1 MFGLQVDLNKRY
13 HGLDLARA
21 IAICLVVF
29 AHSLWISDF
38 YPEIVSWLMGLSG
51 TIGVEIFFV
60 ISGFLIGRIV
70 IRLLEDED
78 FSLATIIEFLKRRW
92 FRILPNYYLILF
104 VNVLL
109 WWFVYHKIPEQLYLY
124 FIYLQNMTKTSPDFY
139 RVSWSLAVEQFCY
152 IIGPFFLLLLVKVFP
167 KSKRRHLFLWMSFF
181 MIFVFFCTRLYF
193 NYTHDLQS
201 ITDWNQSL
209 RKVTIYRLDAIY
221 YGFILY
227 YLYSRKKIDKKWNKP
242 LLILGLTGIFILHIF
257 IFAIGVRAE
266 EFQFFFTVLYLP
278 INSIVICFI
287 IPYLVELRLKET
299 FFLKFIA
306 TLSIISY
313 SIYLLHYTV
322 ILHTLKVLFP
332 SEELRG
338 IQLLGYTLFYWF
350 VVLVLSYLL
359 YRYFEKPMTSLREK
373 KKA

>member
-70 IRLLEDED
+70 LRLLEDEN
-78 FSLATIIEFLKRRW
+78 FSLSSIFEFLKRRW
-92 FRILPNYYLILF
+92 FRTLPNYYLILF

-109 WWFVYHKIPEQLYLY
+109 WWLVYHKIPEQLYLY
-124 FIYLQNMTKTSPDFY
+124 FVYLQNMTKTSPDFY

-193 NYTHDLQS
+193 NYSHDLQS

-266 EFQFFFTVLYLP
+266 VFQFFFTVLYLP

-299 FFLKFIA
+299 LFLKFIA

-322 ILHTLKVLFP
+322 ILHTLKVIFP

-373 KKA
+373 NKA

>member
-70 IRLLEDED
+70 LRLLEDEN
-78 FSLATIIEFLKRRW
+78 FSLSSIFEFLKRRW
-92 FRILPNYYLILF
+92 FRTLPNYYLILF

-109 WWFVYHKIPEQLYLY
+109 WWLVYHKIPEQLYLY
-124 FIYLQNMTKTSPDFY
+124 FVYLQNMTKTSPDFY

-193 NYTHDLQS
+193 NFTHDLQS

-209 RKVTIYRLDAIY
+209 R
-221 YGFILY
+221 
-227 YLYSRKKIDKKWNKP
+227 
-242 LLILGLTGIFILHIF
+242 
-257 IFAIGVRAE
+257 
-266 EFQFFFTVLYLP
+266 
-278 INSIVICFI
+278 
-287 IPYLVELRLKET
+287 
-299 FFLKFIA
+299 
-306 TLSIISY
+306 
-313 SIYLLHYTV
+313 
-322 ILHTLKVLFP
+322 
-332 SEELRG
+332 
-338 IQLLGYTLFYWF
+338 
-350 VVLVLSYLL
+350 
-359 YRYFEKPMTSLREK
+359 
-373 KKA
+373 

>member
-1 MFGLQVDLNKRY
+1 
-13 HGLDLARA
+13 
-21 IAICLVVF
+21 
-29 AHSLWISDF
+29 
-38 YPEIVSWLMGLSG
+38 
-51 TIGVEIFFV
+51 
-60 ISGFLIGRIV
+60 
-70 IRLLEDED
+70 
-78 FSLATIIEFLKRRW
+78 
-92 FRILPNYYLILF
+92 
-104 VNVLL
+104 
-109 WWFVYHKIPEQLYLY
+109 
-124 FIYLQNMTKTSPDFY
+124 
-139 RVSWSLAVEQFCY
+139 
-152 IIGPFFLLLLVKVFP
+152 
-167 KSKRRHLFLWMSFF
+167 

-227 YLYSRKKIDKKWNKP
+227 YLYSQKKIDKKWNKP
-242 LLILGLTGIFILHIF
+242 LLILGLIGIFILHIF

-322 ILHTLKVLFP
+322 ILHTLKVFFS

-350 VVLVLSYLL
+350 VVLALSYLL

-373 KKA
+373 KKV